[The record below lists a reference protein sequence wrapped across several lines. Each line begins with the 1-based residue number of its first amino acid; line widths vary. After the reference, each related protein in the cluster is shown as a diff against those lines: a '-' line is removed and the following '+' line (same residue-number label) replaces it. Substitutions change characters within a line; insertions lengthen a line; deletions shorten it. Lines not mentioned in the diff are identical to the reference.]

1 MLSGKILPVSII
13 VGLLLVSCVRQESAP
28 APASESTLTPSV
40 IVADELF
47 ARKCATCHGGRR
59 QGMYDLGGSLI
70 PQSLAE
76 RSDSVLK
83 QTISGGI
90 PYTAMPSFKN
100 TLSPE
105 EIDALVQFIKYTSP

>member
-1 MLSGKILPVSII
+1 
-13 VGLLLVSCVRQESAP
+13 
-28 APASESTLTPSV
+28 
-40 IVADELF
+40 
-47 ARKCATCHGGRR
+47 
-59 QGMYDLGGSLI
+59 MYGLGGSLT

-105 EIDALVQFIKYTSP
+105 ELDALVQFIKYTSP

>member
-1 MLSGKILPVSII
+1 MLSWKILPVITI
-13 VGLLLVSCVRQESAP
+13 VGLLLVSCVRQESTPAP
-28 APASESTLTPSV
+28 APEPTLTPSV
-40 IVADELF
+40 VVAEELY
-47 ARKCATCHGGRR
+47 ARNCATCHGGSR
-59 QGMYDLGGSLI
+59 QGMYDLGGSLT